1 MLGQGGLYPSQC
13 AGIVQDILSSRDG
26 DMRRA
31 ILDLGKLFF
40 TYYVFNLFSPVLQG
54 CGSGIW
60 TIEMA
65 REFPDCDVVGLDLA
79 PAPVDIDALPTNC
92 RFEIDDINLGL
103 SHYHNQFDVIHVRC
117 IGSGVRSLF
126 SSDSLT
132 SCRASLASINIF
144 RL

>member
-1 MLGQGGLYPSQC
+1 
-13 AGIVQDILSSRDG
+13 
-26 DMRRA
+26 
-31 ILDLGKLFF
+31 
-40 TYYVFNLFSPVLQG
+40 
-54 CGSGIW
+54 
-60 TIEMA
+60 
-65 REFPDCDVVGLDLA
+65 
-79 PAPVDIDALPTNC
+79 
-92 RFEIDDINLGL
+92 L